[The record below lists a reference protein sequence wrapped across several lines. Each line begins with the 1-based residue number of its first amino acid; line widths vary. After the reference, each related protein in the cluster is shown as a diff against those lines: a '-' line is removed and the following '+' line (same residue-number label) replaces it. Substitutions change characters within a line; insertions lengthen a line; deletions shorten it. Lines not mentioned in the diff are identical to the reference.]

1 MSGMSFLQSG
11 SLGTPNAKAK
21 QAAQTPA
28 LPFGRVVLSA
38 QLPVQPQASFSG
50 GQKPKN
56 ASAAASPQ
64 FGGWGHVLMLSPVIS
79 GFAALDQPTSM
90 ISVALRDGLDSSGRV
105 YQEFKRNVYGGWESL
120 ITEVSGMLVW
130 GFGIALC
137 KAAYDSLVPW
147 LSKGK
152 ILLPGLETDLLPR
165 FNKQNSAPEKAGLWS
180 RFKKTA
186 PAQQLQKGANQFA
199 TGWNQLA
206 EKPGLEYILGKIG
219 NDAESIP
226 NRGDAQILNKTVV
239 EKYFKDTSG
248 ISVEGEA
255 PWARSQSRA
264 SQSQHFQKQK
274 AHLLELVAGHG
285 ANQKHLERYL
295 KSNLMKLFFCT
306 TLPVL
311 ALGALVPLALHKL
324 TPWLMKRDEER
335 KEKKAAKRP
344 IENQSL
350 PNSPANG
357 KVTVP
362 ISEAMSNTTSSP
374 LPATGNPANL
384 KAFTTGNR
392 NLALLPMSSNRNTVN
407 ENNAN
412 GMPATPTALHFQGG
426 LDQMLNPLVSFFLS
440 RDTLTTMTFVDFP
453 LSSSRVAVARNSDE
467 RKEILFREAAII
479 LVLFWLQR
487 AIQER
492 VAKFFDRQYGA
503 HSNIDIKAIHHLYE
517 KLAKQPPEAIGA
529 LHKNLKSTL
538 DTVSASHHSFEA
550 EQKLVED
557 IRRYF
562 SDSRNTGA
570 NLLFDLAEASGKV
583 HTLETK
589 GKKYASADGVHYI
602 DLNRRIDTDGV
613 RELAEYLGHLEQSV
627 STEKPLSKLLIK
639 NAGLKMGAFAV
650 SAAACWGIVS
660 YLVPKVQ
667 HLITYRS
674 SGQDE
679 FPGIQNL

>member
-11 SLGTPNAKAK
+11 TPNTKAK
-21 QAAQTPA
+21 QTAQSPT
-28 LPFGRVVLSA
+28 LPFGSVVLSA
-38 QLPVQPQASFSG
+38 QLPIQPQASFTG

-56 ASAAASPQ
+56 ASTVAAPQ
-64 FGGWGHVLMLSPVIS
+64 FGGWGHLLMLGPVVS

-137 KAAYDSLVPW
+137 KAAYDALVPW
-147 LSKGK
+147 ISKGK

-165 FNKQNSAPEKAGLWS
+165 FNKQNGTTEKAGLWNQL
-180 RFKKTA
+180 KKTA
-186 PAQQLQKGANQFA
+186 PAQQLQKGANQFK

-206 EKPGLEYILGKIG
+206 EQPGLEYILGKIG
-219 NDAESIP
+219 NDTETMP

-239 EKYFKDTSG
+239 GKYFKDTSG
-248 ISVEGEA
+248 MSVEGEA

-274 AHLLELVAGHG
+274 AHLLELVEGNG

-324 TPWLMKRDEER
+324 TPWLMKRDDEH
-335 KEKKAAKRP
+335 KAKKAEKMANENLTKNTSDKGTTPNFQPMPNTAPVVSP
-344 IENQSL
+344 I
-350 PNSPANG
+350 
-357 KVTVP
+357 
-362 ISEAMSNTTSSP
+362 
-374 LPATGNPANL
+374 TGNLNQAP
-384 KAFTTGNR
+384 
-392 NLALLPMSSNRNTVN
+392 SNNSANTVSN
-407 ENNAN
+407 IGNTNNAT
-412 GMPATPTALHFQGG
+412 TPTTPTPVRFQGG
-426 LDQMLNPLVSFFLS
+426 LDQMLNPLVSFFLA

-453 LSSSRVAVARNSDE
+453 LSSSRVAMARNSDE
-467 RKEILFREAAII
+467 RKEILFREGAII

-503 HSNIDIKAIHHLYE
+503 HSNIDIKAIHQLYE
-517 KLAKQPPEAIGA
+517 KLAKQPPQAINA
-529 LHKNLKSTL
+529 IYKNLQGTL
-538 DTVSASHHSFEA
+538 DTVVNSQHSFEA

-562 SDSRNTGA
+562 SDHRDTGA
-570 NLLFDLAEASGKV
+570 NLLFDLAEASGKI

-613 RELAEYLGHLEQSV
+613 RELAQYLTHLNQSV
-627 STEKPLSKLLIK
+627 SHEKPLSKLLIK

-660 YLVPKVQ
+660 YVVPKVQ

-679 FPGIQNL
+679 FPGIRPA